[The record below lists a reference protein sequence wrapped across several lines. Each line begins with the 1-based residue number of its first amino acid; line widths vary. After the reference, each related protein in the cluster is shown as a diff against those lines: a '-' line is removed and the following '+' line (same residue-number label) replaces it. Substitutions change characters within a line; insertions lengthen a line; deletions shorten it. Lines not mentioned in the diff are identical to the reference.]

1 MTQAAALGAGGL
13 CSAWVNVGCSLVAGL
28 CGFLALSV
36 RGPRAELSAPLLEEE
51 EERKPRLG
59 PPALL
64 LFALEAMPSMGP
76 TLTNVEFWLLFARR
90 KISLPSI
97 VSTRSLSRYRGARR
111 RARKPPKASVGR
123 NESNTLKGRE
133 THGRG
138 GGARVDVFCVATTR

>member
-90 KISLPSI
+90 PCAPPLLSL
-97 VSTRSLSRYRGARR
+97 A
-111 RARKPPKASVGR
+111 AVG
-123 NESNTLKGRE
+123 EG
-133 THGRG
+133 HG
-138 GGARVDVFCVATTR
+138 GGEREGDEELHHFGCVTWSRNRKKRTTGEFHAKRTPSAG